1 MLLSLLTSKEKL
13 KFLDLCVYMIKVD
26 EDTTAYERRLLDR
39 MIAEMG
45 KEITEDYSFE
55 RSANVE
61 DTVDFFVNSSD
72 AVKRIIFMGL
82 MKISLADE
90 FYNTSE
96 HFFLEEI
103 RVKFDISREMKKKL
117 VQTVY
122 DEKDLREG
130 VKRLV
135 FS

>member
-1 MLLSLLTSKEKL
+1 MLLSLLTTKEKL
-13 KFLDLCVYMIKVD
+13 KFLDLCIYMIKVD
-26 EDTTAYERRLLDR
+26 EDTTEFERRLLDR

-55 RSANVE
+55 RSSDIAE
-61 DTVDFFVNSSD
+61 TIDFFVNSSD
-72 AVKRIIFMGL
+72 AVKRIIFMEL
-82 MKISLADE
+82 MKISLVDE

-103 RVKFDISREMKKKL
+103 RNKFDISRSMKKDL
-117 VQTVY
+117 VQAVY
-122 DEKDLREG
+122 DEKDLRES

-135 FS
+135 LS

>member
-1 MLLSLLTSKEKL
+1 MLLSLLTTKEKL

-26 EDTTAYERRLLDR
+26 EDTTSYERRLLDR

-45 KEITEDYSFE
+45 KEITDDYSFE
-55 RSANVE
+55 RSADAAE
-61 DTVDFFVNSSD
+61 TIEFFVNSSD

-103 RVKFDISREMKKKL
+103 RVKFGISREMKKDL

-122 DEKDLREG
+122 DEKDLRES

-135 FS
+135 LS